1 MITAEEAR
9 LTLLKN
15 PTFERKVELYKE
27 VTEIIEQMVA
37 EGKKNFEV
45 NDEQHY
51 ALEKEILEKGYKK
64 SIWSVHFFNNKHVY
78 VI

>member
-37 EGKKNFEV
+37 EGKKTFLV
-45 NDEQHY
+45 NEEQHY
-51 ALEKEILEKGYKK
+51 ALDKEILEKGYKK
-64 SIWSVHFFNNKHVY
+64 SGWSVFFFNKQHAY